1 MLDSSTLTRLPS
13 SIISVVSN
21 QFKQAGQLVNEE
33 ADITK
38 QMQILLWASLTLYVG
53 ARICQLYADRLPTLL
68 IVVLH
73 VVPPAIFAL
82 AHGSLLY
89 RFKGVLVFVVMCLS
103 VAGVSESLSLRIG
116 LPFGSYYFTD
126 VMGPKISGLPVLLV
140 LAYLGMAYCSWVL
153 SLLITGFRKPIK
165 GFRTVVVPLLA
176 SFIMLAWDL
185 SMEADWS
192 TVDRAW
198 IWRDGGPFFGV
209 PLSNFF
215 GWYLTAFLF
224 FQGFAIYCRS
234 NAPVPFSVPRCY
246 WRSAIVLYTVCAM
259 GNLLILQLPMAP
271 PIIVDAAGQ
280 TWITSHVLIADA
292 LVSTILMGTLALLA
306 WRGLD
311 DSQQSV
317 GPSAPITTF

>member
-1 MLDSSTLTRLPS
+1 MD
-13 SIISVVSN
+13 
-21 QFKQAGQLVNEE
+21 ED
-33 ADITK
+33 ADIARR
-38 QMQILLWASLTLYVG
+38 MQILLWASLTLYVG

-89 RFKGVLVFVVMCLS
+89 RLKGVLVFVMVCLG
-103 VAGVSESLSLRIG
+103 VAGMSESVSLRTG
-116 LPFGSYYFTD
+116 LPFGNYYFTD
-126 VMGPKISGLPVLLV
+126 VMGPKISGLPVVLV

-153 SLLITGFRKPIK
+153 SLLIAGYREPIK
-165 GFRTVVVPLLA
+165 GLKTVMVPLLA
-176 SFIMLAWDL
+176 SFILLAWDL

-198 IWRDGGPFFGV
+198 IWRNGGPFFGV

-234 NAPVPFSVPRCY
+234 KAPVPVPVPRLY
-246 WRSAIVLYTVCAM
+246 WRSAIFLYAICAM
-259 GNLLILQLPMAP
+259 GNLLILRLPMAA
-271 PIIVDAAGQ
+271 PIVFDASGKA
-280 TWITSHVLIADA
+280 WITTHILIANA
-292 LVSTILMGTLALLA
+292 LVSTFLMATLALLA
-306 WRGLD
+306 RRGLD
-311 DSQQSV
+311 GSKRSV
-317 GPSAPITTF
+317 ASLR